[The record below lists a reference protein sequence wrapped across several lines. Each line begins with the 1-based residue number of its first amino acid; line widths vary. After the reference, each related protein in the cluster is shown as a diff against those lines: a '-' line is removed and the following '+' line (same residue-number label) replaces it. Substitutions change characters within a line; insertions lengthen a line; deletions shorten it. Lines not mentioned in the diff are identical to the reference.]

1 MRESLLPR
9 KDTYLAKVTAQVKGA
24 RRASVG
30 ELTQLS
36 RSNSHGEGAVV
47 VPFLREQYATQLRH
61 QLGLLNPQLRGFFR
75 GVVPLRRPGG
85 GLLLLVDRRKGAGF
99 LAAEEALLPAA
110 GLQEVAA
117 EPSQAGVSCAS
128 LCQLKGLRCD
138 AQQLEFANDCVP
150 LLRHFPCEAG
160 CGHQVG
166 TEIPCYVHDAQRDTG
181 HQCLTTDEAVSDCNA
196 AHPATRRL
204 CACVP

>member
-75 GVVPLRRPGG
+75 GADVTVLKAFPTNA
-85 GLLLLVDRRKGAGF
+85 VGF
-99 LAAEEALLPAA
+99 LALSTAKRLL
-110 GLQEVAA
+110 
-117 EPSQAGVSCAS
+117 GV
-128 LCQLKGLRCD
+128 
-138 AQQLEFANDCVP
+138 
-150 LLRHFPCEAG
+150 
-160 CGHQVG
+160 
-166 TEIPCYVHDAQRDTG
+166 
-181 HQCLTTDEAVSDCNA
+181 DEDEGMK
-196 AHPATRRL
+196 
-204 CACVP
+204 